1 MSHPRTKLELTR
13 PWKNKDYRLE
23 PRVLIE
29 KPEFNYG
36 DSKSGNILIHGDNL
50 LALKALEQEFSGK
63 VKCIY
68 IDPPYNTGH
77 AFEHYDDGLEHS
89 EWLCLMKPRLDLL
102 KELLTEDWNIWISID
117 DDESH
122 YLKILCDEVFG
133 RQNFVANVIW
143 EKKYSPQNDAKRLS
157 DSHDHILV
165 YAKNKQT
172 RRPNLLPRTDEMD
185 SRYKNPD
192 NDPRWIRMSDNLTVK
207 TYSSK
212 YDFPITTPSGRIV
225 NPPSWR
231 CWRFSEDGLKKL
243 LSENRIR
250 FWEDW
255 KNVPRLKRF
264 LTEVKQGS
272 VSKTIWF
279 RGEVGDNQEANKE
292 VKAFN
297 SESVFSTPKPEKLI
311 ERIIFLWSNPWDI
324 VLDSFL
330 GSWTT
335 AAVAHKMGRK
345 WIGIELG
352 DHAYTHCKVRL
363 DKVVDGEQWG
373 ISKTVEWKGWGGYKF
388 YELWPSV
395 MVQDTYWNY
404 IINPEFNSSDLI
416 QSICKIENFTYKAY
430 MDNIKHGYSTEKDF
444 IHVTTRHITQDIIND
459 IVQNSLKQGETILV
473 VAKTFASDLSL
484 PDCVQMKKIPPE
496 ILGKCEYNKNDYSL
510 PVTEQ
515 HIDESDEEEI
525 E

>member
-1 MSHPRTKLELTR
+1 MSHPKTKLELIR

-36 DSKSGNILIHGDNL
+36 DPKSGNILIHGDNL

-68 IDPPYNTGH
+68 IDPPYNTGS

-89 EWLCLMKPRLDLL
+89 ERLSLMKPRL
-102 KELLTEDWNIWISID
+102 ELLRNLLSDDWSIRISID

-122 YLKILCDEVFG
+122 YLKILCDEVFW
-133 RQNFVANVIW
+133 RKNFVNNVIW
-143 EKKYSPQNDAKRLS
+143 QKKYSPSNNTKWLS
-157 DSHDHILV
+157 DDHDHILV
-165 YAKNKQT
+165 YAKTKEI
-172 RRPNLLPRTDEMD
+172 RRPNLLLRTEEADN
-185 SRYKNPD
+185 RYKNPD
-192 NDPRWIRMSDNLTVK
+192 NDQRWPWKSVDLSVMSK
-207 TYSSK
+207 TSNNTYE
-212 YDFPITTPSGRIV
+212 ITTPSWRKVI
-225 NPPSWR
+225 PPSSRW
-231 CWRFSEDGLKKL
+231 WAVSKDKLQGLID
-243 LSENRIR
+243 ENRIR
-250 FWEDW
+250 FWKDW
-255 KNVPRLKRF
+255 NNVPSMKKF
-264 LTEVKQGS
+264 ITDVQEGII
-272 VSKTIWF
+272 SKTIWF
-279 RGEVGDNQEANKE
+279 RDEVWDNQDAKKE
-292 VKAFN
+292 VKQFN
-297 SESVFSTPKPEKLI
+297 NDDVFATPKPEKLLQK
-311 ERIIFLWSNPWDI
+311 IIHLWSNFWDL

-330 GSWTT
+330 WSWTT
-335 AAVAHKMGRK
+335 SSVAHKMGRK
-345 WIGIELG
+345 WIGIELW
-352 DHAYTHCKVRL
+352 DHIYSHCKVRI
-363 DKVVDGEQWG
+363 DKVIDGEQWG

-395 MVQDTYWNY
+395 MVQDAYGNY
-404 IINPEFNSSDLI
+404 IINPEFNSSELI

-496 ILGKCEYNKNDYSL
+496 ILGKCEYGKNNYSL

-515 HIDESDEEEI
+515 HIDEPDEEEI
-525 E
+525 V